1 MAEVVAYLLV
11 LTKVMGN
18 WWLVLATALIAIAL
32 PAVGR
37 LVQPEAFLDPVKPP
51 PIREKPA
58 GAAPVAA
65 EPSSKGWS
73 MPVLEVSEVCVAFG
87 GAQVLTEVSL
97 TVAEGGV
104 TGLIGP
110 NGAGK
115 TTLFNVV
122 SGLLAPKSGRVTI
135 DGHDVTKAGPARRAR
150 RGLART
156 YQRLELFTSLTVR
169 DNIQVAGE
177 IRNTW
182 SRRGRINVGA
192 ETDRIIELVGLGD
205 VADREVSELPTGRA
219 RVVEVA
225 RALMTQ
231 PKVLLLDEPASGQ
244 TEQETEAFGRLLRQ
258 LVDERDLA
266 ICLVEHDVG
275 LVMGT
280 CEHIHVLDY
289 GQIIASGTPDQV
301 KDDPSWSTPT
311 SVHRERRPRPRPAPR
326 SRRSSSCATS
336 GPATARLRSSTAS
349 ASRWRP
355 DR

>member
-1 MAEVVAYLLV
+1 M
-11 LTKVMGN
+11 
-18 WWLVLATALIAIAL
+18 
-32 PAVGR
+32 PA
-37 LVQPEAFLDPVKPP
+37 
-51 PIREKPA
+51 
-58 GAAPVAA
+58 
-65 EPSSKGWS
+65 
-73 MPVLEVSEVCVAFG
+73 LEVSNVSMAFG
-87 GAQVLTEVSL
+87 GAQVLSDVSL
-97 TVAEGGV
+97 SVAAGAV

-122 SGLLAPKSGRVTI
+122 NGLLEPKSGRVMI
-135 DGHDVTKAGPARRAR
+135 DGHDVTRAGPAARAR

-182 SRRGRINVGA
+182 GRRERIAVGT

-205 VADREVSELPTGRA
+205 VAEREVSELPTARA

-244 TEQETEAFGRLLRQ
+244 TEQETEAFGRLLHD
-258 LVDERDLA
+258 LVDERGLA

-280 CEHIHVLDY
+280 CGLIHVLDY
-289 GQIIASGTPDQV
+289 GEVIASGSPEQV
-301 KDDPSWSTPT
+301 KSDP
-311 SVHRERRPRPRPAPR
+311 VVVNAYLGAP
-326 SRRSSSCATS
+326 
-336 GPATARLRSSTAS
+336 
-349 ASRWRP
+349 
-355 DR
+355 

>member
-1 MAEVVAYLLV
+1 M
-11 LTKVMGN
+11 
-18 WWLVLATALIAIAL
+18 
-32 PAVGR
+32 
-37 LVQPEAFLDPVKPP
+37 
-51 PIREKPA
+51 
-58 GAAPVAA
+58 
-65 EPSSKGWS
+65 
-73 MPVLEVSEVCVAFG
+73 AFG
-87 GAQVLTEVSL
+87 GALVLNDVSL
-97 TVAEGGV
+97 TVEAGAV

-122 SGLLAPKSGRVTI
+122 SGLLEPKSGRVLI
-135 DGHDVTKAGPARRAR
+135 DGHDMTRAGPARRAR

-169 DNIQVAGE
+169 DNIRVAGE

-182 SRRGRINVGA
+182 GRRGRVNVGS
-192 ETDRIIELVGLGD
+192 ETERIIQLVGLDD
-205 VADREVSELPTGRA
+205 VAEREVSELPTARA

-244 TEQETEAFGRLLRQ
+244 TEQETAAFGQLLHE

-280 CEHIHVLDY
+280 CGVIHVLDY
-289 GQIIASGTPDQV
+289 GEIIASGTPEQI
-301 KDDPSWSTPT
+301 KDDP
-311 SVHRERRPRPRPAPR
+311 VVINAYLGAP
-326 SRRSSSCATS
+326 
-336 GPATARLRSSTAS
+336 
-349 ASRWRP
+349 
-355 DR
+355 

>member
-1 MAEVVAYLLV
+1 M
-11 LTKVMGN
+11 
-18 WWLVLATALIAIAL
+18 
-32 PAVGR
+32 
-37 LVQPEAFLDPVKPP
+37 
-51 PIREKPA
+51 
-58 GAAPVAA
+58 
-65 EPSSKGWS
+65 
-73 MPVLEVSEVCVAFG
+73 CVAFG

-97 TVAEGGV
+97 TVAERGV

-122 SGLLAPKSGRVTI
+122 SGLLAPKSGRVMI
-135 DGHDVTKAGPARRAR
+135 DGHDVTKVGPSRRAR
-150 RGLART
+150 RGLSRT

-169 DNIQVAGE
+169 DNIRVAGE
-177 IRNTW
+177 IRNSW
-182 SRRGRINVGA
+182 SRRGRMDVA
-192 ETDRIIELVGLGD
+192 TETDRVIALVGLGD

-231 PKVLLLDEPASGQ
+231 PKILLLDEPASGQ

-289 GQIIASGTPDQV
+289 GQVIASGSPDQV
-301 KDDPSWSTPT
+301 KDDPVVVNAYLGTP
-311 SVHRERRPRPRPAPR
+311 
-326 SRRSSSCATS
+326 
-336 GPATARLRSSTAS
+336 
-349 ASRWRP
+349 
-355 DR
+355 

>member
-1 MAEVVAYLLV
+1 
-11 LTKVMGN
+11 
-18 WWLVLATALIAIAL
+18 
-32 PAVGR
+32 
-37 LVQPEAFLDPVKPP
+37 
-51 PIREKPA
+51 
-58 GAAPVAA
+58 
-65 EPSSKGWS
+65 
-73 MPVLEVSEVCVAFG
+73 MPVLEVSQVCVAFG
-87 GAQVLTEVSL
+87 GNQVLTDVSL
-97 TVAEGGV
+97 TVAEKGV

-122 SGLLAPKSGRVTI
+122 SGLLAPKSGRVSI

-169 DNIQVAGE
+169 DNVLVAGE
-177 IRNTW
+177 IRNSW
-182 SRRGRINVGA
+182 SRRGRINVTA
-192 ETDRIIELVGLGD
+192 ETDRVLDLVGLGD
-205 VADREVSELPTGRA
+205 VAGREVSELPTGRA

-289 GQIIASGTPDQV
+289 GQVIASGSPDQV
-301 KDDPSWSTPT
+301 KDDP
-311 SVHRERRPRPRPAPR
+311 VVVNAYLGAP
-326 SRRSSSCATS
+326 
-336 GPATARLRSSTAS
+336 
-349 ASRWRP
+349 
-355 DR
+355 

>member
-1 MAEVVAYLLV
+1 
-11 LTKVMGN
+11 
-18 WWLVLATALIAIAL
+18 
-32 PAVGR
+32 
-37 LVQPEAFLDPVKPP
+37 
-51 PIREKPA
+51 
-58 GAAPVAA
+58 
-65 EPSSKGWS
+65 
-73 MPVLEVSEVCVAFG
+73 MPVLEISEVCVSFG

-97 TVAEGGV
+97 TVAERGV

-122 SGLLAPKSGRVTI
+122 SGLLAPKSGKVMI
-135 DGHDVTKAGPARRAR
+135 DGHDVTNAGPSRRAR
-150 RGLART
+150 RGLSRT

-169 DNIQVAGE
+169 DNIRVAGE

-182 SRRGRINVGA
+182 GRRSRIDVAA
-192 ETDRIIELVGLGD
+192 ETDRVIELVGLND

-231 PKVLLLDEPASGQ
+231 PKILLLDEPASGQ
-244 TEQETEAFGRLLRQ
+244 TEQETEAFGHLLRQ

-289 GQIIASGTPDQV
+289 GQVIASGSPDQV
-301 KDDPSWSTPT
+301 KDDPA
-311 SVHRERRPRPRPAPR
+311 VINAYLGAP
-326 SRRSSSCATS
+326 
-336 GPATARLRSSTAS
+336 
-349 ASRWRP
+349 
-355 DR
+355 

>member
-1 MAEVVAYLLV
+1 M
-11 LTKVMGN
+11 
-18 WWLVLATALIAIAL
+18 
-32 PAVGR
+32 
-37 LVQPEAFLDPVKPP
+37 
-51 PIREKPA
+51 
-58 GAAPVAA
+58 
-65 EPSSKGWS
+65 S
-73 MPVLEVSEVCVAFG
+73 VLEVTKVSVAFG
-87 GAQVLTEVSL
+87 GAQVLSDVSL
-97 TVAEGGV
+97 TVAAGGV

-122 SGLLAPKSGRVTI
+122 SGLLAPRSGRVKI
-135 DGHDVTKAGPARRAR
+135 DGHDVTKAGPAARAR

-156 YQRLELFTSLTVR
+156 YQRLELFTSLSVR

-182 SRRGRINVGA
+182 SRRGRIDVGR

-205 VADREVSELPTGRA
+205 VAAREVSELPTGRA

-244 TEQETEAFGRLLRQ
+244 TEQETEAFARLLGQ
-258 LVDERDLA
+258 LVEERDLA

-280 CEHIHVLDY
+280 CQHIHVLDY
-289 GQIIASGTPDQV
+289 GEIIASGSPEQV
-301 KDDPSWSTPT
+301 KVDPL
-311 SVHRERRPRPRPAPR
+311 VVNAYLGAP
-326 SRRSSSCATS
+326 
-336 GPATARLRSSTAS
+336 
-349 ASRWRP
+349 
-355 DR
+355 

>member
-1 MAEVVAYLLV
+1 
-11 LTKVMGN
+11 
-18 WWLVLATALIAIAL
+18 
-32 PAVGR
+32 
-37 LVQPEAFLDPVKPP
+37 
-51 PIREKPA
+51 
-58 GAAPVAA
+58 
-65 EPSSKGWS
+65 
-73 MPVLEVSEVCVAFG
+73 MPVLEVSQVCVAFG
-87 GAQVLTEVSL
+87 GNQVLTDVTLS
-97 TVAEGGV
+97 VAEKGV

-122 SGLLAPKSGRVTI
+122 SGLLAPKSGRVSI
-135 DGHDVTKAGPARRAR
+135 DGHDVTKAGPSRRAR

-177 IRNTW
+177 IRNSW
-182 SRRGRINVGA
+182 SRRGRINVTA
-192 ETDRIIELVGLGD
+192 ETDRVIELVGLGD
-205 VADREVSELPTGRA
+205 VAGREVSELPTGRA

-289 GQIIASGTPDQV
+289 GQVIASGSPEQV
-301 KDDPSWSTPT
+301 KDDP
-311 SVHRERRPRPRPAPR
+311 VVVNAYLGAP
-326 SRRSSSCATS
+326 
-336 GPATARLRSSTAS
+336 
-349 ASRWRP
+349 
-355 DR
+355 